1 MKNLKSLAL
10 TFMLVIFVANVNAQ
24 TEDNPWQISIGI
36 NAVDVYPV
44 GEPSPQGEFFDEFFN
59 ATGHWNSTTGELW
72 NYSSRLSGD
81 VGEPT

>member
-10 TFMLVIFVANVNAQ
+10 TFMLIIFVANVNAQ

-44 GEPSPQGEFFDEFFN
+44 GEPSPQGEFFD
-59 ATGHWNSTTGELW
+59 
-72 NYSSRLSGD
+72 
-81 VGEPT
+81 